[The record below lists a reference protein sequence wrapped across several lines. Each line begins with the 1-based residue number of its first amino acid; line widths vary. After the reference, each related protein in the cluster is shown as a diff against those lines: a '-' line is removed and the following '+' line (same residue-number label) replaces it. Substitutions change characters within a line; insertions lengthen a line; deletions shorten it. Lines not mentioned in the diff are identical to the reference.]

1 MNNLPISS
9 WSHLTISSN
18 QLLTNSRSGRVPDKH
33 LPAHVALVHKPFLN
47 TYWNTGCNLFKN
59 TIQSMKEF
67 SSLKCSSISS
77 MGGHYMLP
85 WSSAIL
91 VLGTPLR
98 RCSPSM
104 FWVTTNFTWFFSFWH
119 QMIYSNDN
127 MRIVHLIPFLSE
139 QVLPKPCG
147 WGWVWPE
154 YHHWLFSFWFWPQ
167 SHLSYIVPGHIHA
180 RLQPLL
186 FESPH
191 TLGSPET

>member
-1 MNNLPISS
+1 MSH
-9 WSHLTISSN
+9 WST
-18 QLLTNSRSGRVPDKH
+18 
-33 LPAHVALVHKPFLN
+33 
-47 TYWNTGCNLFKN
+47 NLFK
-59 TIQSMKEF
+59 
-67 SSLKCSSISS
+67 
-77 MGGHYMLP
+77 
-85 WSSAIL
+85 IL
-91 VLGTPLR
+91 IDTQ
-98 RCSPSM
+98 
-104 FWVTTNFTWFFSFWH
+104 VTTSFKTQLNLWENSHLSNALQYRPWEVITCCHGALQYWSLERHFGGVAHQCFGSQRISPDFFSFWH

-191 TLGSPET
+191 SFGSPET